1 MQSIISQPTG
11 SDPETGSGRFQTG
24 RRNLNLSDISKTCN
38 FKNLKYNNEKFP
50 GLFVKFETGTV
61 ILFL

>member
-24 RRNLNLSDISKTCN
+24 RRNLKTGRGLL
-38 FKNLKYNNEKFP
+38 FSTLKS
-50 GLFVKFETGTV
+50 L
-61 ILFL
+61 LA